1 MLTGMNLISPR
12 LHGVIDDAA
21 CVSMLALPVLFGLR
35 PAARTASFAFA
46 GAYLLVSALTG
57 YPPALKRVL
66 PFPVHG
72 RVELASVPALLLV
85 PSMMGLLKDGRERA
99 YFIGL
104 AGTVLSVYA
113 LTDWKAGLNT

>member
-12 LHGVIDDAA
+12 LHGVIDYVA
-21 CVSMLALPVLFGLR
+21 CASMLALPVLLGLR
-35 PAARTASFAFA
+35 PAARSASFAFA
-46 GAYLLVSALTG
+46 GAYLLVSALTD
-57 YPPALKRVL
+57 YPPALKRVI

-72 RVELASVPALLLV
+72 SIELVSAPALLLV
-85 PSMMGLLKDGRERA
+85 PALMGVLKDGRERA

-113 LTDWKAGLNT
+113 LTDWKADPNT